1 MLLGHA
7 PSTGKVS
14 VLGEKGVLCVCVCV
28 HVWGTQLYAYT
39 PGCRKPL
46 RLPQRHQEPRMRTW
60 SSGQGETSQIK
71 NKDFLNAITH
81 LIPADKVPALTRQCA
96 AS

>member
-28 HVWGTQLYAYT
+28 CVYM
-39 PGCRKPL
+39 C
-46 RLPQRHQEPRMRTW
+46 
-60 SSGQGETSQIK
+60 GEHNCMLI
-71 NKDFLNAITH
+71 H
-81 LIPADKVPALTRQCA
+81 LVVESL
-96 AS
+96 

>member
-28 HVWGTQLYAYT
+28 YM
-39 PGCRKPL
+39 C
-46 RLPQRHQEPRMRTW
+46 
-60 SSGQGETSQIK
+60 GEHNCMLI
-71 NKDFLNAITH
+71 H
-81 LIPADKVPALTRQCA
+81 LVVESL
-96 AS
+96 